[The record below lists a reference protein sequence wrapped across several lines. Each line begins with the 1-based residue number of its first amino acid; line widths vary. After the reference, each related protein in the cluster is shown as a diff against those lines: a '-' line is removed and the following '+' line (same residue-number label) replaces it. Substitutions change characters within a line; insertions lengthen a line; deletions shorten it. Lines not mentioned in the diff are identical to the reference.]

1 MAVQGGFT
9 AASKVLNVGQSTIT
23 EQVKAL
29 EQQFGVELFHRRG
42 RTVTLTATGQRL
54 VEITQDI
61 FGHEEEAIAFLK
73 GARDLQHGHLKIG
86 GVGAPVVMELAQ
98 YFQASYPDI
107 HLDIFMDHGDKV
119 LKNLIDFE
127 TDVAVLAHVV
137 DDPGLFYLP
146 FVRSDV
152 VLFVNVDHPW
162 ANRGQVRIEE
172 LEGEKFVLRE
182 KTSITRQALEQAI
195 TKAGVNFGAS
205 IEINSREAV
214 TDGVIRGFGI
224 GAVSEIEFVPHE
236 RLKIVRTSNQEIY
249 ISFYVACL
257 NSRRNRPLIKAF
269 LEVAENIIEGRGK
282 D

>member
-1 MAVQGGFT
+1 MYHNWLRSFHGVAVQGGFT

-107 HLDIFMDHGDKV
+107 
-119 LKNLIDFE
+119 
-127 TDVAVLAHVV
+127 
-137 DDPGLFYLP
+137 
-146 FVRSDV
+146 
-152 VLFVNVDHPW
+152 
-162 ANRGQVRIEE
+162 
-172 LEGEKFVLRE
+172 LRE
-182 KTSITRQALEQAI
+182 RGGAARFDAFRQQWLTNDPFGFAAINRMLGDMDMTGDYAKIACPALVVAGEHDGLRPTEAI
-195 TKAGVNFGAS
+195 
-205 IEINSREAV
+205 EAMA
-214 TDGVIRGFGI
+214 D
-224 GAVSEIEFVPHE
+224 AMP
-236 RLKIVRTSNQEIY
+236 NAIY
-249 ISFYVACL
+249 LLADTGHFMHVQT
-257 NSRRNRPLIKAF
+257 PEMF
-269 LEVAENIIEGRGK
+269 LELATPFMKGV
-282 D
+282 